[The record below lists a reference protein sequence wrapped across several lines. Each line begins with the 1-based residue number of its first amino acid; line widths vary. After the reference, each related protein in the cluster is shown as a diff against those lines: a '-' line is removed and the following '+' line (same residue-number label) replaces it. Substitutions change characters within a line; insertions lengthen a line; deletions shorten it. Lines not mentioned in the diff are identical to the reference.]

1 MATRTALVTGG
12 SSGIGFGIA
21 RVLAEEGFALTLSAR
36 RPEKLE
42 SAAEDLRV
50 AGAQVLAVPGN
61 VANEEDI
68 VRVVTRHREAYG
80 RLDLLVNNA
89 GLGFG
94 GPIDDVS
101 TKHLDLQLAVNLRS
115 MILMYREAMP
125 MLRAAGADGGALV
138 VNTSSITGKVGTA
151 GLSVYSATKHGM
163 VGFTEAMNQ
172 ELRDANIKSCVLC
185 PAYVDTPL
193 SDYVKDTVPAEAMIR
208 VEDIAEGVRFLL
220 RLSPHCIVPEMIF
233 RRPAD
238 TDV

>member
-1 MATRTALVTGG
+1 MATRAALVTGG
-12 SSGIGFGIA
+12 SSGIGLAIA
-21 RVLAEEGFALTLSAR
+21 RVLAEEGFALTVSAR
-36 RPEKLE
+36 RVDKLDRA
-42 SAAEDLRV
+42 AAELR
-50 AGAQVLAVPGN
+50 ASGANVLAVPGN
-61 VANEEDI
+61 VAQEEDI
-68 VRVVTRHREAYG
+68 VSVVARHEEAYG
-80 RLDLLVNNA
+80 RLDVLVNNA
-89 GLGFG
+89 GLGIS
-94 GPIDDVS
+94 GPIDTLL
-101 TKHLDLQLAVNLRS
+101 TKHLDMQIAINLRS
-115 MILMYREAMP
+115 MILFYREAMP

-151 GLSVYSATKHGM
+151 GLGVYSATKHGM

-208 VEDIAEGVRFLL
+208 VEDIAESVRFLL
-220 RLSPHCIVPEMIF
+220 RLSPNCIVPELIF

>member
-12 SSGIGFGIA
+12 SSGIGLGIS

-193 SDYVKDTVPAEAMIR
+193 SDYVKHTVPAEAMIR